1 MHWSQLVRRYFCMST
16 NLSKGQPNVH
26 TTGLLWRLIRASM
39 TIVGMVPPVYEDGDL
54 LVDGGYALLS
64 HVACALT
71 HSLHACSSMTHAVW
85 DTQSG

>member
-1 MHWSQLVRRYFCMST
+1 MTCDSTRQTLQSAGLMEAVLSRYFCMST

-54 LVDGGYALLS
+54 LVDGG
-64 HVACALT
+64 
-71 HSLHACSSMTHAVW
+71 
-85 DTQSG
+85 